1 MNEFKSASLLIIL
14 AMGLIANNAI
24 EAAGLHETESDAAVT
39 GSSCTHYHLGNTG
52 PDGGKVFYIDD
63 SNCHGLEA
71 KTSDAS
77 SGETM
82 TWATAIAISASY
94 NTTAITIALSCS
106 TTNAQFT
113 PNCWHLPS
121 KSELNYLCEQKTVV
135 GGFTNLNYWSSSEF
149 DATSAWGQDFDDGT
163 QDLDSDCTQDGDSKT
178 SAELVRAVRAF

>member
-24 EAAGLHETESDAAVT
+24 EAAGLHETESDAVIT
-39 GSSCTHYHLGNTG
+39 GSSCTLYHLCNTG

-106 TTNAQFT
+106 TTNAQST

-121 KSELNYLCEQKTVV
+121 KSELNYLCEQKAVV
-135 GGFTNLNYWSSSEF
+135 GGFANLDYWSSSEF
-149 DATSAWGQDFDDGT
+149 DATSAWGQDFEDGA
-163 QDLDSDCTQDGDSKT
+163 QDLDSDCTQDSDSKT